1 LLLQPA
7 GTRPTPRSIN
17 RARWQLGDLGN
28 VVGWP
33 LYINGMILTGNVSG
47 LLTGEWSGA
56 SAAAKRWMGAG
67 VAVLF
72 ASVVVIGYGNAS

>member
-1 LLLQPA
+1 M
-7 GTRPTPRSIN
+7 
-17 RARWQLGDLGN
+17 
-28 VVGWP
+28 GWP